1 MQTKKAGTAR
11 PKPSTAASQLRAVSA
26 ALVRERQVRDTAR
39 ELAAK
44 VASLQK
50 QREATKKELAWI
62 REILASDPDLTAI
75 ARRMMRNSVPQ
86 KEGGSTDVVISN
98 PNYVSSGDKR
108 KLLMKILR
116 DFSQEN
122 PDADGMSFA
131 AIKSVL
137 QSRYQI
143 ETASAGLF
151 FRNELKDLKT
161 TGGNRNKRV
170 SLSGHEFQGQ
180 KA

>member
-1 MQTKKAGTAR
+1 MRTKQAGGSQA
-11 PKPSTAASQLRAVSA
+11 KPSKAASQLRAVSV
-26 ALVRERQVRDTAR
+26 ALVRERQVRCTAR

-44 VASLQK
+44 IVSLQK
-50 QREATKKELAWI
+50 QREAAEKELAEI
-62 REILASDPDLTAI
+62 HDILAADPDLTAI
-75 ARRMMRNSVPQ
+75 ARRMMRNSVPG
-86 KEGGSTDVVISN
+86 KEGGPSDVVISN

-108 KLLMKILR
+108 KLLMRILQ
-116 DFSQEN
+116 DFRQEN
-122 PDADGMSFA
+122 PDADGMSFT

-143 ETASAGLF
+143 QTASAGLF

-170 SLSGHEFQGQ
+170 SLSGHESQGQ

>member
-1 MQTKKAGTAR
+1 MPTNQKGSVR
-11 PKPSTAASQLRAVSA
+11 PKTSKAASQLRAVSV

-44 VASLQK
+44 IVSLQK
-50 QREATKKELAWI
+50 QREAAEEELAEI
-62 REILASDPDLTAI
+62 RGVLAADPDLTAI
-75 ARRMMRNSVPQ
+75 ARKMMGNSVPA
-86 KEGGSTDVVISN
+86 KDGGSSDVVISN
-98 PNYVSSGDKR
+98 PNYVSSADKR
-108 KLLMKILR
+108 RLLMRILQ
-116 DFSQEN
+116 DFRQEN
-122 PDADGMSFA
+122 PDADGMSFT

-170 SLSGHEFQGQ
+170 SLPGSEFQGQ

>member
-1 MQTKKAGTAR
+1 MPTNQKGSAR
-11 PKPSTAASQLRAVSA
+11 PKPSKAASQLRAVSV

-50 QREATKKELAWI
+50 QREAAEKELVEI
-62 REILASDPDLTAI
+62 REILAADPDLTAI
-75 ARRMMRNSVPQ
+75 ARKMMRNSAPA
-86 KEGGSTDVVISN
+86 KEGGTSDVVISN
-98 PNYVSSGDKR
+98 PNYVNSSDKR
-108 KLLMKILR
+108 KLLMRILQ
-116 DFSQEN
+116 DFRQEN
-122 PDADGMSFA
+122 PDADGMSFT

-151 FRNELKDLKT
+151 FRNELKDLRT
-161 TGGNRNKRV
+161 SGGNRNKRV

-180 KA
+180 KS